1 MKSLGEAG
9 TGEETVTIPELT
21 SAAGYFFRAGAE
33 GKRTCP
39 TVRPDF
45 GVLLSNILPL
55 YYDMAYYF
63 LVQANY
69 IITYFFLS
77 L

>member
-21 SAAGYFFRAGAE
+21 SAAGYFFRVEAEGKRAE

-39 TVRPDF
+39 TVRP
-45 GVLLSNILPL
+45 LRL
-55 YYDMAYYF
+55 A
-63 LVQANY
+63 
-69 IITYFFLS
+69 
-77 L
+77 